1 MVAPYLGKPGAVQ
14 ALPSPNGPVDGP
26 ESLGD
31 VTHALLGGGVAVT
44 RRATPKRTW
53 SLSYIATPD
62 NGVDALLRAFY
73 LGVFG
78 TAPYVFVDPSV
89 RNVLGLDVSCCGA
102 RSFAAPGWVAGS
114 GTLTVDS
121 SQTSPVAGSAVLK
134 WASPTG
140 STRLR
145 PGKVAGTADV
155 KTAPVYLPG
164 EPVTASVW
172 AKASGAG
179 AEVRLDG
186 FDASGALLASSSA
199 VSVPTTWT
207 RLTVTLAAGSTT
219 LGASVFVLPTIN
231 ATSSPPSNLWIA
243 GAQLEYAATASAWD
257 LGFGSPRVAI
267 TAGPGRSS
275 WMPGY
280 SDSTLQLAEV

>member
-1 MVAPYLGKPGAVQ
+1 VLWGAVVRG
-14 ALPSPNGPVDGP
+14 AR
-26 ESLGD
+26 LGRRFGHAHGRLVAD
-31 VTHALLGGGVAVT
+31 VARGGFGGAEVGVA
-44 RRATPKRTW
+44 
-53 SLSYIATPD
+53 D
-62 NGVDALLRAFY
+62 
-73 LGVFG
+73 
-78 TAPYVFVDPSV
+78 
-89 RNVLGLDVSCCGA
+89 
-102 RSFAAPGWVAGS
+102 
-114 GTLTVDS
+114 
-121 SQTSPVAGSAVLK
+121 
-134 WASPTG
+134 G

-172 AKASGAG
+172 AKASGTG

-207 RLTVTLAAGSTT
+207 RLTVTLAAGSTA

-257 LGFGSPRVAI
+257 LGFGSPRVVI